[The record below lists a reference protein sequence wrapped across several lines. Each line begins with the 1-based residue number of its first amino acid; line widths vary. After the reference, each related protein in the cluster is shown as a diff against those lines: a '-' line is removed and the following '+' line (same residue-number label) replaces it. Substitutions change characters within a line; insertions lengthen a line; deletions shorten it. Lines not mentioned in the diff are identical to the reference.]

1 MAPIGSMRPP
11 AQHFLTDEMQKRS
24 STMVPSFVSRFDD
37 NDYDE
42 IYHVKKSVLAMV
54 KEKARKW
61 RDTLS
66 TRKGDNSTPAWGV
79 SLEEEDDEEVE
90 NPQYHGAPMYKS
102 ELAPAEYKDT
112 GRNLSIP
119 SSAMTENNVHVLMA
133 KEEGAESKTIT
144 ESVTNILAPA
154 YAIVSGATQMIASII
169 QVPLAVA
176 TSATGEESSSA
187 ENRDKGVSEEEN
199 QMQKLAKGEEQRVCS
214 QMNSEAMS
222 GRKVEEVG
230 EKHVVEKVKEAVSS
244 QQATEEEP
252 SKITV
257 IVNPHAEIMEEKE
270 ERRLQTN

>member
-1 MAPIGSMRPP
+1 MYDQNIFVSFMYESA
-11 AQHFLTDEMQKRS
+11 DDMQKRS
-24 STMVPSFVSRFDD
+24 STMVPSFVRRFDD

-102 ELAPAEYKDT
+102 ELVPAEYKDT

-119 SSAMTENNVHVLMA
+119 SSAMTKNNVHVLMV

-176 TSATGEESSSA
+176 TSATGEQSSSA

-199 QMQKLAKGEEQRVCS
+199 HMQKLETGKEQRVFS
-214 QMNSEAMS
+214 QVNSEAMS

-230 EKHVVEKVKEAVSS
+230 EKDAVKVKEAVSS
-244 QQATEEEP
+244 QQGTEEEP
-252 SKITV
+252 PKTTF
-257 IVNPHAEIMEEKE
+257 IVNPHAEIMEEEE